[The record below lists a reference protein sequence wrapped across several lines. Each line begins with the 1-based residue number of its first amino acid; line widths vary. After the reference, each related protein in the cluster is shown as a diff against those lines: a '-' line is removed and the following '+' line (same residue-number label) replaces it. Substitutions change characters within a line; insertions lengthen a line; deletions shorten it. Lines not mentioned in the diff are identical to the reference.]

1 MHTILRGEEGL
12 KAALGRVSSGLYVA
26 GAELDGRRLGML
38 CSFVEQASF
47 KPPMISLAVAPDRPL
62 RGVLE
67 RGGLFSLNILGAT
80 DKKLL
85 AAFAGA
91 AGEDPFAGLALLE
104 NGHGLPQLA
113 DALAWLACRAVRSV
127 EAGDH
132 LLYVAEVLEGCLH
145 REDGE
150 PMIRLRKNGFSY

>member
-1 MHTILRGEEGL
+1 MHSILRGEEGL

-26 GAELDGRRLGML
+26 GGELDGQRFGML

-47 KPPMISLAVAPDRPL
+47 KPPMISLAVAPERPL
-62 RGVLE
+62 RKVLE

-85 AAFAGA
+85 AAFAGSA
-91 AGEDPFAGLALLE
+91 ADPFAGFTLVE

-113 DALAWLACRAVRSV
+113 DALAWLACRSVRSV

-132 LLYVAEVLEGCLH
+132 IVYVAEVLEGCLH
-145 REDGE
+145 REEGE
-150 PMIRLRKNGFSY
+150 PMIRLRKNGFNY

>member
-1 MHTILRGEEGL
+1 MHSILSGEEGL

-26 GAELDGRRLGML
+26 GAELDGRRIGML

-47 KPPMISLAVAPDRPL
+47 NPPMISLAVAPDRPL
-62 RGVLE
+62 RTVLE

-85 AAFAGA
+85 AAFAGSA
-91 AGEDPFAGLALLE
+91 AEDPFAGFTLVE

-132 LLYVAEVLEGCLH
+132 IVYVAEVLEGCLH
-145 REDGE
+145 REEGE